1 MTANGSSLP
10 AAPDG
15 RTAPMPGARVA
26 LMLLL
31 SINLF
36 NYIDRQVLSA
46 VEPELEDLLLPNGG
60 ENAKFMMGLLLT
72 AFLLTYMVA
81 APVFGWLADR
91 MSRWV
96 LIGIGVILWSLA
108 SGASGLDWKVGLAAS
123 YWLLFLTR
131 CFVGVGEGMDDLRS
145 FSAEQFVEALFE

>member
-1 MTANGSSLP
+1 MPS
-10 AAPDG
+10 
-15 RTAPMPGARVA
+15 RMPGGTTRKKARVA

-46 VEPELEDLLLPNGG
+46 VEPEIEDLLFPNGG

-123 YWLLFLTR
+123 YWL
-131 CFVGVGEGMDDLRS
+131 
-145 FSAEQFVEALFE
+145 